1 MTNEAGTKDFILL
14 FRGGIS
20 RKDMSP
26 EQMQQVVRQYTE
38 WIDLQRS
45 RGQFLGGKPL
55 EEAGKVISGR
65 NGQIITDGPF
75 MESKEI
81 MVGFTMI
88 RVADQAEA
96 IEIAKGC
103 PILGLGG
110 TVEVRPILE
119 GHLPNLA

>member
-1 MTNEAGTKDFILL
+1 
-14 FRGGIS
+14 
-20 RKDMSP
+20 
-26 EQMQQVVRQYTE
+26 
-38 WIDLQRS
+38 
-45 RGQFLGGKPL
+45 
-55 EEAGKVISGR
+55 
-65 NGQIITDGPF
+65 